1 MREEISA
8 PGQAEPLSH
17 YAHAVRAG
25 GLLAMVVLLR
35 AFANGC
41 SAMTGTEA
49 VSDGIPAF
57 REPKAK
63 NAALTLVMMGIILGT
78 IFIGVTW
85 LAMQLHVVYWEEH
98 GRTAPAVIDQ
108 TKAEI
113 GEAIAQD

>member
-1 MREEISA
+1 INQVYSSWPVSA
-8 PGQAEPLSH
+8 EA
-17 YAHAVRAG
+17 AKRAAQTFG
-25 GLLAMVVLLR
+25 MVVLLR

-108 TKAEI
+108 ISGAVF
-113 GEAIAQD
+113 G